1 MPRIRIMEMSRTVAV
16 VFEVD
21 AEHRRLVGDI
31 GHPIGDKDVDWEKT
45 ECETV
50 HNGLVIGL
58 VGKDN

>member
-1 MPRIRIMEMSRTVAV
+1 MEMSRTVAV

-50 HNGLVIGL
+50 HNGLVIEL